1 MSPAPLCIAR
11 SRGVSKPDEP
21 QIHFFRAHELMGII
35 RLTPPRWLQHV
46 QFATCLVWDGM
57 SMAFLSAAFDSE
69 IRSWPLG
76 VMGASSLA
84 ISLWASV
91 RSYSVH
97 VLLDDATLHIRGMIW
112 SRNISRNRIT
122 AISDVGQ
129 VEYKDARG
137 YGMTVQIMWLMR
149 AVDDDERFV
158 LGRLQRPWREAIAK
172 LRDWSDVK
180 GAS

>member
-1 MSPAPLCIAR
+1 
-11 SRGVSKPDEP
+11 VSKPNES
-21 QIHFFRAHELMGII
+21 QIHFFRAHELMSST

-57 SMAFLSAAFDSE
+57 GMAFLSAALDPE

-76 VMGASSLA
+76 VTGALSLA

-97 VLLDDATLHIRGMIW
+97 VLLDDVTLHIRGVIW
-112 SRNISRNRIT
+112 SRNIPRDRIT

-129 VEYKDARG
+129 VEYKDDRG
-137 YGMTVQIMWLMR
+137 YGMTVRIMWLMR

-172 LRDWSDVK
+172 LRDWADVK

>member
-1 MSPAPLCIAR
+1 VR
-11 SRGVSKPDEP
+11 SSEVSKLDES
-21 QIHFFRAHELMGII
+21 QIHFFRAHELMGTI

-46 QFATCLVWDGM
+46 QFATCLVWDGTG
-57 SMAFLSAAFDSE
+57 MAFLSAAFEPE

-76 VMGASSLA
+76 VMGALSLA
-84 ISLWASV
+84 VSLWASV

-97 VLLDDATLHIRGMIW
+97 VLLDDAALHIRGMIW
-112 SRNISRNRIT
+112 SRNISRDRIT

-137 YGMTVQIMWLMR
+137 YGTTTQIMWLMR

-158 LGRLQRPWREAIAK
+158 LGRLQRPWREAVAK
-172 LRDWSDVK
+172 LRDWADVK
-180 GAS
+180 DAP

>member
-1 MSPAPLCIAR
+1 VGEFVA
-11 SRGVSKPDEP
+11 G
-21 QIHFFRAHELMGII
+21 ELMGAI
-35 RLTPPRWLQHV
+35 RLEPPRWLQHV
-46 QFATCLVWDGM
+46 QFATCLFGVGM
-57 SMAFLSAAFDSE
+57 GLAFVGAALDLQAV
-69 IRSWPLG
+69 SWPLW
-76 VMGASSLA
+76 VMGALSLA
-84 ISLWASV
+84 VSLWATV
-91 RSYSVH
+91 RSYGVH
-97 VLLDDATLHIRGMIW
+97 VLLDDVTLHIRGVIW
-112 SRNISRNRIT
+112 SRNIPRDRIT

-172 LRDWSDVK
+172 LRDWADVK